1 MSICGFVPG
10 PDAAAMVVAWVDALA
25 DDDEEMTFLCLETGP
40 DRETT
45 EAVREMLVKGSDNVP
60 LLITIDESDFVRP
73 VLKQLRQAKSRQLV
87 TAFPKLAASEEK
99 KQAMLRLLKTAPC
112 QTIGLLYGEHLPSQV
127 KRALVVP
134 TGYRDDRTASR
145 FANSLRQRLDAEVTL
160 GVIEDTSGAQPGK
173 AGTNYLR
180 SILHEESLDE
190 HDFEVKVI
198 ASEYKRKGLLE
209 LSEDHDLI
217 LTGINFL
224 VPLQQ
229 LQEALG
235 NTTVAVVKTSRLLS
249 KRAFTDWL
257 PHINPADHADLRV
270 TLRLGSIWGPD
281 FIAMLGL
288 ASAIASLGLLQ
299 DSPAVVIGSMLLAPL
314 MTPMIGLG
322 FALRQASIRMAHLCG
337 GAIVRG
343 FLLTLVVSFLIGV
356 ITPTG
361 DTLPDEVLARGAPNI
376 LDLLIAVFAAAAAT
390 FALARPNIAGA
401 IAGVAI
407 ATALVPPVCSV
418 GISLGLGEWLNAFGA
433 GALFFT
439 NLIAIIVMSSFT
451 FRLLGVKSAG
461 VRQSHRRRAIWS
473 LWGLVIVLLALVGP
487 LSERLVARLE
497 QGKNVPL
504 VYPVTHALRQAVLD
518 HVALDEGV
526 DVFLLGR
533 PRAEQRVVI
542 YMASETELPEAYAD
556 GLRKVV
562 RDQTGDPELH
572 VTVYALRGFWRSD

>member
-1 MSICGFVPG
+1 M
-10 PDAAAMVVAWVDALA
+10 
-25 DDDEEMTFLCLETGP
+25 
-40 DRETT
+40 
-45 EAVREMLVKGSDNVP
+45 
-60 LLITIDESDFVRP
+60 
-73 VLKQLRQAKSRQLV
+73 
-87 TAFPKLAASEEK
+87 
-99 KQAMLRLLKTAPC
+99 
-112 QTIGLLYGEHLPSQV
+112 
-127 KRALVVP
+127 
-134 TGYRDDRTASR
+134 
-145 FANSLRQRLDAEVTL
+145 
-160 GVIEDTSGAQPGK
+160 
-173 AGTNYLR
+173 
-180 SILHEESLDE
+180 
-190 HDFEVKVI
+190 
-198 ASEYKRKGLLE
+198 
-209 LSEDHDLI
+209 
-217 LTGINFL
+217 
-224 VPLQQ
+224 
-229 LQEALG
+229 
-235 NTTVAVVKTSRLLS
+235 
-249 KRAFTDWL
+249 
-257 PHINPADHADLRV
+257 
-270 TLRLGSIWGPD
+270 
-281 FIAMLGL
+281 
-288 ASAIASLGLLQ
+288 
-299 DSPAVVIGSMLLAPL
+299 
-314 MTPMIGLG
+314 
-322 FALRQASIRMAHLCG
+322 G

-418 GISLGLGEWLNAFGA
+418 GISLGVGEWWNAFGA
-433 GALFFT
+433 CALFFT

-451 FRLLGVKSAG
+451 FRLLGVKSTG